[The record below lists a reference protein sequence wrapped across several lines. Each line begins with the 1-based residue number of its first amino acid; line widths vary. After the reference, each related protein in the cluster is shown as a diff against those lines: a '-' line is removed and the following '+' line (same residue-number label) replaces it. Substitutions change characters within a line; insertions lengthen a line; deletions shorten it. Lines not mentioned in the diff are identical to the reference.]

1 MITNTDKSKS
11 TCYVR
16 LQSYAD
22 FCINYE
28 QQNLNTYFLIQGRQ
42 TIQHGQP
49 KPNAWMQPLG
59 SLMKQ

>member
-1 MITNTDKSKS
+1 MITNTDKTKS

-16 LQSYAD
+16 LQSSAD